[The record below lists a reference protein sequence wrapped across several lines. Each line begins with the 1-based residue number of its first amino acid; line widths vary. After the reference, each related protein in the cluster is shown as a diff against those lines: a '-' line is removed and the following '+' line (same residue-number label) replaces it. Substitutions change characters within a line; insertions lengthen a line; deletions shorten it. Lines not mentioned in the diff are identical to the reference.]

1 MSRRSLLAA
10 VGLAAAASLA
20 TAGTAQAAPAAPAGP
35 ATPPTTQAVTTLTYD
50 DSQAA
55 EFTTAVAQGV
65 AALNSRVTN
74 VRIVKAAAGQ
84 TANIR
89 VIADNGWPRANL
101 GPVRPSGRGT
111 VWMGREAVNDGY
123 HPVRIASH
131 EFGHIVGLPDRRTG
145 LCSDLMSGSSAPVS
159 CTNAYPSAAEASRIN
174 ANYASALT
182 AAVPEQVLLD
192 AA

>member
-1 MSRRSLLAA
+1 MSRRSLVLAA
-10 VGLAAAASLA
+10 ATLAAAASLA
-20 TAGTAQAAPAAPAGP
+20 TAGTAQAAPAAP
-35 ATPPTTQAVTTLTYD
+35 PTTQAVTTLTYD

-55 EFTTAVAQGV
+55 EFKTAVAQGV

-74 VRIVKAAAGQ
+74 VRIVRAAAGQ
-84 TANIR
+84 TANVR

-101 GPVRPSGRGT
+101 GPIRPGGRGT

-123 HPVRIASH
+123 NVIRIASH

-159 CTNAYPSAAEASRIN
+159 CTNAYPNATEASRIN
-174 ANYASALT
+174 SNYSSRFPG
-182 AAVPEQVLLD
+182 AAVPDVVLLD

>member
-1 MSRRSLLAA
+1 MSRRSLALAA
-10 VGLAAAASLA
+10 VGLAAAASIA
-20 TAGTAQAAPAAPAGP
+20 TTAGTAQAAPPS
-35 ATPPTTQAVTTLTYD
+35 TQAVTTLTYD

-55 EFTTAVAQGV
+55 EFKTAVAQGV

-74 VRIVKAAAGQ
+74 VRIVKVAAGR

-111 VWMGREAVNDGY
+111 VWMGREAVDDGY
-123 HPVRIASH
+123 NPVRIASH

-145 LCSDLMSGSSAPVS
+145 LCADLMSGSSAPTS
-159 CTNAYPSAAEASRIN
+159 CTNPYPNATEAARIN
-174 ANYASALT
+174 SNYSSGFA
-182 AAVPEQVLLD
+182 AAVPERVLVD
-192 AA
+192 AG

>member
-1 MSRRSLLAA
+1 MSRRTLSLAA
-10 VGLAAAASLA
+10 VALAAAASLG
-20 TAGTAQAAPAAPAGP
+20 TAGTAQAAPAGP
-35 ATPPTTQAVTTLTYD
+35 AAPPTTQAVTTLTYD

-55 EFTTAVAQGV
+55 EFKTAVAQGV

-74 VRIVKAAAGQ
+74 VRIVKAAVGQ
-84 TANIR
+84 TANVR

-101 GPVRPSGRGT
+101 GPIRPGGRGT

-123 HPVRIASH
+123 NPVRIASH

-145 LCSDLMSGSSAPVS
+145 LCSDLMSGSSAPTS
-159 CTNAYPSAAEASRIN
+159 CTNPYPNSTEASRIN
-174 ANYASALT
+174 NNYRSLFA
-182 AAVPEQVLLD
+182 AAVPERVVLD